1 MSAKTDIE
9 QAYFLFTHGNRDN
22 ETIGAM
28 FSRLF
33 YYSALNIDE
42 LKAIFSEVGLKIISL
57 TENYKE
63 ASTGERD
70 LLVIAQKQ
78 YSL

>member
-1 MSAKTDIE
+1 MNSG
-9 QAYFLFTHGNRDN
+9 AYFLFTHGNRNN
-22 ETIGAM
+22 ETVGTM
-28 FSRLF
+28 FNRRF

-78 YSL
+78 